1 MLLEIT
7 LDKDKWMTKQSYYE
21 PLVGGRLLSAGPG
34 PAAVG
39 RSTVYTRHEARPA
52 EAWGRPSTCTAL
64 YS

>member
-1 MLLEIT
+1 
-7 LDKDKWMTKQSYYE
+7 MTKQSYYE